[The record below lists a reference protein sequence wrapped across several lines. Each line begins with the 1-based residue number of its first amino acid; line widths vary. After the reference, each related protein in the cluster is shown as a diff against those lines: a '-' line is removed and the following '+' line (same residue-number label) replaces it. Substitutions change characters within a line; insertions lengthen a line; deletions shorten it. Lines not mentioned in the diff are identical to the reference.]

1 MKADMKRTFAI
12 LSLIV
17 PLLCFQSCDF
27 FRKIAGCP
35 TSDYIEAKAARLE
48 AEKKEMEKKQAPVD
62 SARLAEEVLPEEV
75 QPGKVSATVP
85 AATAV
90 PAAVPSVAKRSSLMD
105 GASKQA
111 IGAGYCIVVGSFGN
125 KNNAVKLASRIKEAG
140 YPVVLIPMTN
150 GLTAVGTCPSDNID
164 EVSSSLAK
172 LLNESFCPK
181 DAWILDAR

>member
-1 MKADMKRTFAI
+1 MKPDMKRTFAI
-12 LSLIV
+12 LPLIV
-17 PLLCFQSCDF
+17 LLLCFQSCDF

-48 AEKKEMEKKQAPVD
+48 AEKKEMDRKQAPVD
-62 SARLAEEVLPEEV
+62 STRLTEEVLPEEIR
-75 QPGKVSATVP
+75 PEKVSAPVS
-85 AATAV
+85 AATAA
-90 PAAVPSVAKRSSLMD
+90 PAAVSSVAKKSNLMD

-125 KNNAVKLASRIKEAG
+125 KDNAVKLASRIKEAG

>member
-1 MKADMKRTFAI
+1 MKRTFAI
-12 LSLIV
+12 LSLIA

-48 AEKKEMEKKQAPVD
+48 AEKKEMERKQAPED
-62 SARLAEEVLPEEV
+62 SVRMEEEVLPE
-75 QPGKVSATVP
+75 KVSTPVP
-85 AATAV
+85 AATAAPV
-90 PAAVPSVAKRSSLMD
+90 AASSVAKKSTLMD

-111 IGAGYCIVVGSFGN
+111 IGADYCIVVGSFGN
-125 KNNAVKLASRIKEAG
+125 RDNAVKLASRIKEAG

-150 GLTAVGTCPSDNID
+150 ELTAVGTCPANNVD

>member
-85 AATAV
+85 AATAA

-111 IGAGYCIVVGSFGN
+111 IGAGYCIVMGSFGN
-125 KNNAVKLASRIKEAG
+125 KDNAVKLASRIKEAG

-150 GLTAVGTCPSDNID
+150 GLTAVGACPSDSID
-164 EVSSSLAK
+164 DVSSSLAK